1 VPDGVEA
8 DPVVV
13 AELAEGLAGRRLGGL
28 HAGPVVGV
36 PDGVVLA
43 LGGCAAP
50 GRGGGGRRLLDPLHQ
65 QGHVAVVAAPV
76 DRDLV
81 RARRVVDLAAGVVAA
96 DLDPVPPPVALVHL
110 DVGVAGAVHDLRHEG
125 LGARRHGHLVLVDAP
140 AVAGVGQVGLLQQLG
155 DAGFLPHDGQ
165 VGPDLV
171 AVEPVGIVEVGG
183 AGLRYEGHLGAATD
197 TDVAAVVVGVF
208 AAVAAREGDVVAAG
222 VVEAREVGGVAV
234 AAGDPRSGGLPPGL
248 VVGVRVVVE
257 RVVDVRTVVDRVVH
271 VPVVLVAGHGL
282 GHHGPGA
289 VQDEHDGGR
298 RVRRAGLQ
306 RHGGNQYVVR
316 GCPGRA
322 RRQRGQ
328 AGEQHHAEAGT
339 ARCPTRR
346 T

>member
-1 VPDGVEA
+1 PDLPVLAALLEQATVDVGRDRVHRTTRQVRAVGPDPAVAVPDGVEA

-140 AVAGVGQVGLLQQLG
+140 AVAGVGQAGLLQQLG
-155 DAGFLPHDGQ
+155 DGGFQPHHGQ

-171 AVEPVGIVEVGG
+171 AVELVGIVEVGG
-183 AGLRYEGHLGAATD
+183 AGLRYEEHLGAATD
-197 TDVAAVVVGVF
+197 TDVAAVLVDVL
-208 AAVAAREGDVVAAG
+208 AAVAPRQVDGVAAG
-222 VVEAREVGGVAV
+222 VVEARVDGGVAV
-234 AAGDPRSGGLPPGL
+234 AAGHPRSVGLPP
-248 VVGVRVVVE
+248 
-257 RVVDVRTVVDRVVH
+257 
-271 VPVVLVAGHGL
+271 
-282 GHHGPGA
+282 
-289 VQDEHDGGR
+289 
-298 RVRRAGLQ
+298 
-306 RHGGNQYVVR
+306 
-316 GCPGRA
+316 
-322 RRQRGQ
+322 
-328 AGEQHHAEAGT
+328 
-339 ARCPTRR
+339 
-346 T
+346 